1 MPTFK
6 AAPHWIIRLLNSIPL
21 YSDTHHKYTGI
32 YVFIDYSTTGWWP
45 PKKIEKLMGI
55 DFVTPRIHQASPPQ
69 GAASI
74 VACSR
79 ESARGS
85 EQCWAK
91 LFPGCAGLPAVLFEI
106 HPGNGA
112 DRKEGEI
119 NFWNMVDKLVCWPA
133 ICQLRSSISKG
144 TTQISDARR
153 QEFFRHCSAPMA
165 FDPVKGRY
173 LKVDSVTNSC
183 PRTLGVNR
191 SGRCYFKK
199 VALWGIP
206 SLFWSPGR
214 WDMM

>member
-1 MPTFK
+1 
-6 AAPHWIIRLLNSIPL
+6 
-21 YSDTHHKYTGI
+21 
-32 YVFIDYSTTGWWP
+32 
-45 PKKIEKLMGI
+45 MGI

-112 DRKEGEI
+112 GRKEGEI
-119 NFWNMVDKLVCWPA
+119 NFWNMVDKLVVCWPA

-199 VALWGIP
+199 LALCLFVLKSRSVRYAVAFWNSQSMARDLKFWIRVGISVGLWIQVAG
-206 SLFWSPGR
+206 SPGFFEAG
-214 WDMM
+214 MI